1 MLADGNGV
9 VVRDPITNAV
19 VRVDDQG
26 NPYVMTGIFGTK
38 KTPID
43 KSVVFDR
50 SVDPLPNITTSVS
63 TDDEPSIVTPVVTQL
78 KEAPAYDPVSVQ
90 EGVDQT
96 QEGYESAIATTAS
109 VDKDD
114 DDEEDQNT
122 GFTSGP
128 Q

>member
-1 MLADGNGV
+1 M
-9 VVRDPITNAV
+9 
-19 VRVDDQG
+19 
-26 NPYVMTGIFGTK
+26 
-38 KTPID
+38 
-43 KSVVFDR
+43 
-50 SVDPLPNITTSVS
+50 
-63 TDDEPSIVTPVVTQL
+63 
-78 KEAPAYDPVSVQ
+78 
-90 EGVDQT
+90 